1 MDGILNINKPPG
13 KTSFDVVSRVKRLT
27 GERRVGHAGTLDPAA
42 TGVLPI
48 SLGRAGR
55 IIEFLQ
61 EATKTYRAQIELGV
75 ATDTYDES
83 GQITQRGD
91 ASGINRKQFVAV
103 LTPFTGLIY
112 QTPPMY
118 SAVKHQGKRLYQLAR
133 SGIQISRPSRPVEVH
148 QLSLVDWQPSLAT
161 VEVTCSK
168 GTYIRALAHDLGQA
182 LGCGAHL
189 KNLIRSRYGIFDLA
203 EAISIEQLED
213 ACQHGYWQHFVHSPD
228 RVLAHWAAIIVDDDS
243 EQRIRNGC
251 SCTLNNG
258 PPDAR
263 TGNQTPDDRDV
274 YCSGDRCRAY
284 TRDGCF
290 LGVLRFDLE
299 NRKWQPTK
307 VFL

>member
-13 KTSFDVVSRVKRLT
+13 KTSFDVVARVKRLT
-27 GERRVGHAGTLDPAA
+27 GERRVGHAGTLDPTA

-48 SLGRAGR
+48 CLGRAGR
-55 IIEFLQ
+55 IVEFLQ
-61 EATKTYRAQIELGV
+61 EATKTYRAQVELGA

-91 ASGINRKQFVAV
+91 ASGIDRKQLTAA

-133 SGIQISRPSRPVEVH
+133 AGIQISRPSRPVKIR
-148 QLSLVDWQPSLAT
+148 QLLLIDWQPPLAT
-161 VEVTCSK
+161 IEVVCGK

-189 KNLIRSRYGIFDLA
+189 KNLIRSRYGIFNLS

-228 RVLAHWAAIIVDDDS
+228 RALSHWAAIIVNDDG
-243 EQRIRNGC
+243 EQWIRNGR
-251 SCTLNNG
+251 SFTLNND
-258 PPDAR
+258 PSP
-263 TGNQTPDDRDV
+263 TQIGNQTQDNRDV
-274 YCSGDRCRAY
+274 YCSSDRCRAY